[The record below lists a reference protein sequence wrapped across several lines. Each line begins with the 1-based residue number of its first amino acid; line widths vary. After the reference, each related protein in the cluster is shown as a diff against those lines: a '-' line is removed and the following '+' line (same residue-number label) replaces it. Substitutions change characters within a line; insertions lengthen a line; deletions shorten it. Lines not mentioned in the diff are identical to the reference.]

1 VTQVAVPPLRAQDS
15 RTTVQ
20 AVLGAVTLPEARL
33 QALVAQAGGNLF
45 FVEELAW
52 HAREQG
58 GQDMPEAIPETVH
71 AVLAAR
77 LDRLPPEEKRL
88 LQTAAV
94 IGTEVPVPL
103 LQAIAEIPEALL
115 HHGLAHVQ
123 AAEFPSETRLFPA
136 QVYIFKHALTHEVAY
151 SSLLQA
157 RRRILHARIVEVLA
171 AFSPE
176 RLAEQ
181 ADRLAHH
188 AVRGEV

>member
-1 VTQVAVPPLRAQDS
+1 
-15 RTTVQ
+15 
-20 AVLGAVTLPEARL
+20 
-33 QALVAQAGGNLF
+33 
-45 FVEELAW
+45 
-52 HAREQG
+52 
-58 GQDMPEAIPETVH
+58 
-71 AVLAAR
+71 
-77 LDRLPPEEKRL
+77 
-88 LQTAAV
+88 
-94 IGTEVPVPL
+94 
-103 LQAIAEIPEALL
+103 
-115 HHGLAHVQ
+115 
-123 AAEFPSETRLFPA
+123 LFPA